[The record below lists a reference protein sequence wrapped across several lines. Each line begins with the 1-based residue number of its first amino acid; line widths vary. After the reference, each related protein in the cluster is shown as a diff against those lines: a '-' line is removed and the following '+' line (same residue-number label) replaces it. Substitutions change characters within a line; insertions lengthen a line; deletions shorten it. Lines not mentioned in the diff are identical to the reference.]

1 MIGAAPEFG
10 SQPGTA
16 VAIDGRGLLIL
27 GPSGAGKSALA
38 LDLLAL
44 GGALIADDV
53 VIIARCGDNLLLSCP
68 PGGEGLVE
76 ARGIGLL
83 RTLSAEPTPLALV
96 LDLGAAE
103 TERLPEPKTWF
114 RSGVAVP
121 LLRKPSPLQP
131 AAIRAAVLSGGPID
145 PHTSISRGSL
155 ARSAARDQ
163 GSSARDSRMSG

>member
-1 MIGAAPEFG
+1 MTDAAFET
-10 SQPGTA
+10 GTA
-16 VAIDGRGLLIL
+16 VAIEGRGLLIL

-53 VIIARCGDNLLLSCP
+53 VIVARRGDDLLLSCP

-83 RTLSAEPTPLALV
+83 RAPPAGPAPLALV
-96 LDLGAAE
+96 LDLGAEE
-103 TERLPEPKTWF
+103 TARLPEPRTWSL
-114 RSGVAVP
+114 SGVSVP
-121 LLRKPSPLQP
+121 LARKPSPLQP